1 MQAKR
6 RRIGRALIIRELRNG
21 GFWAIQR
28 LVGRIRLIGLIQL
41 DMANKADKTD
51 KANGQK
57 HSKPAAKAY

>member
-1 MQAKR
+1 M
-6 RRIGRALIIRELRNG
+6 ALIIRELRNG